1 MGANDKGAARLLRC
15 PGVVLRAA
23 VIEAERGPWARLER
37 NLHVG
42 GELDSRYTTQSSAS
56 SESVVRESI
65 VEEDILG
72 PWSLKC

>member
-42 GELDSRYTTQSSAS
+42 GGARQSIPDTKQR
-56 SESVVRESI
+56 VV
-65 VEEDILG
+65 
-72 PWSLKC
+72 